1 MDKAWIA
8 FFWLISFLNS
18 YSRGARKHLEPRVEA
33 LNPQVEHC
41 NCPKLSCGFS
51 FSFVLGLDTIR
62 SPLASKS
69 TFLFLEWSLFESGCS
84 KYLKQNFEVYGNRRF
99 YDFFHY
105 FVFPS
110 LRSEACVSSKFQFFL
125 LWNLWKIYL
134 SFGVSKTK
142 HLLDLMWRAVFF
154 QCS

>member
-1 MDKAWIA
+1 M
-8 FFWLISFLNS
+8 
-18 YSRGARKHLEPRVEA
+18 EPRVEA

-84 KYLKQNFEVYGNRRF
+84 KYLKRNFEVYGNRRF

-110 LRSEACVSSKFQFFL
+110 LRSEACVSSKFQFFYFEICE
-125 LWNLWKIYL
+125 KYIYL
-134 SFGVSKTK
+134 SGFQKLNICLTSCGEQY
-142 HLLDLMWRAVFF
+142 FF
-154 QCS
+154 SMFVKFEVHNFFY